1 MPEVDIDKKTRWE
14 CQKCGDCCN
23 GIILSKDKSLSVMK
37 DGHFLCKNIDFE
49 KKICLKYS
57 ERPFICRLYPF
68 ILQVEKIMSELPGV
82 HTIAGIS
89 NASYG
94 LPARKV
100 INRTYLGL
108 MMAHGLDAALMDPLD
123 PEMMAVVH
131 TAEMLLDHDGF
142 CENYLDRVRSGE
154 IRG

>member
-1 MPEVDIDKKTRWE
+1 MPKHAQDILDRAKILVERLEQMDIRRDTVFVDPMVQPVSVNTR
-14 CQKCGDCCN
+14 N
-23 GIILSKDKSLSVMK
+23 GVMV
-37 DGHFLCKNIDFE
+37 FE
-49 KKICLKYS
+49 A
-57 ERPFICRLYPF
+57 
-68 ILQVEKIMSELPGV
+68 VEKIMSELPGV

-108 MMAHGLDAALMDPLD
+108 MMAHGLDAAFMDPLD

-142 CENYLDRVRSGE
+142 CENYLDRVRSGK